1 MPVYLYTRNNR
12 ALAHTDQRRAQEE
25 FLSVL
30 NSQWASGL
38 IPTARFPV
46 GYDAAWVRGTT
57 LPGPAIWHGTGRN
70 GDNTTSLAALPLHAE
85 VALQIYAL
93 SLRDYE
99 SRLWLQ
105 RVFPSL
111 YRWHAHLH
119 TVRCH
124 ADTGLV
130 FIAHPWESSLPLTA
144 QAWSSTLSDAA
155 TAAAAAKWKPPVV
168 PPAVKARPDYP
179 GDEQYSTELFLIQF
193 LSDLGSNEHE
203 SSTSSGSAG
212 NSGSSSSS
220 DNKGGFRV
228 IDAQF
233 NAALMRS
240 DQALLGMAQVLDAT
254 RSSW

>member
-1 MPVYLYTRNNR
+1 
-12 ALAHTDQRRAQEE
+12 
-25 FLSVL
+25 VL

-38 IPTARFPV
+38 IPTARFPI

-57 LPGPAIWHGTGRN
+57 LPGPALWHGTGRN
-70 GDNTTSLAALPLHAE
+70 GDNTTSLAALPLHTE

-130 FIAHPWESSLPLTA
+130 FIAHPWESNLPLNA
-144 QAWSSTLSDAA
+144 LAWSNNLSDAA
-155 TAAAAAKWKPPVV
+155 AAAATGKWKPPAV
-168 PPAVKARPDYP
+168 PAAVKARADYP
-179 GDEQYSTELFLIQF
+179 GDEQYNTELFLIQF
-193 LSDLGSNEHE
+193 LSDLGSNEQQA
-203 SSTSSGSAG
+203 T
-212 NSGSSSSS
+212 SSSSS